1 MAKTFYAKSS
11 PYYKTPVFDRQM
23 GYFNKRNIP
32 ADINDITYEI
42 EPQYAY
48 RPDLL
53 AYDLYGSAKLWW
65 VFETRNIDSLKDPI
79 FDFVPGLKI
88 KLPQKPTIDALIG
101 S

>member
-1 MAKTFYAKSS
+1 MAEKFYDTNS
-11 PYYKTPVFDRQM
+11 PYYKTPVFENYLGIYQ
-23 GYFNKRNIP
+23 KRSIP
-32 ADINDITYEI
+32 ADVNDLTYEI

-65 VFETRNIDSLKDPI
+65 VFAVRNIESLKDPV

-88 KLPQKPTIDALIG
+88 KLPQKPTIDAVLG
-101 S
+101 K